1 MAALTVFVKST
12 FIEVGEY
19 RSIDVPTGQTKKNM
33 FGKEVPITRQ
43 EQQYFV
49 TGKSDCKVDGVQLA
63 RDTNMAVLDLESKG
77 FRVVSITPIVSGH
90 WNASNG
96 NVTKVEG
103 MIIDRDVK
111 TDWFAYGFSYTA
123 GVMIIAM
130 Q

>member
-43 EQQYFV
+43 EQQYVV
-49 TGKSDCKVDGVQLA
+49 TGKSDCKIDGAQLA
-63 RDTNMAVLDLESKG
+63 KDTNKAVLELEGKG
-77 FRVVSITPIVSGH
+77 FRVVSITPIVSGD
-90 WNASNG
+90 WNVSNG

-103 MIIDRDVK
+103 MIIDRNVK
-111 TDWFAYGFSYTA
+111 TDWFAYGFSYTD
-123 GVMIIAM
+123 GVLIVAV